1 MPKLARYIAGA
12 VIAVVVLYLLWYFSN
27 IVAYILISAVL
38 AIIGKPIVDNLVRIR
53 VKGRCFPRW
62 LAAALAL
69 LTIWTTGI
77 LFVTFFVPLV
87 LEKLSELSKMDASFV
102 VEAFEAPLQTLQ
114 DFLEKYFAYDAGEF
128 SLDHELTGHVTSLL
142 NLETVREALSSIFS
156 VIANT
161 AIALFSISFITFF
174 FLKQDN
180 LFRNMLIAL
189 FPKRYEENID
199 RALASVTKLLIRY
212 FTGIIAESATVMLL
226 LSCTLLLW
234 GFPADT
240 AFFMG
245 FVVGVLNVIPYI
257 GPILGGSICIVVGI
271 VTPLAGV
278 SLGNMALIILGSVLF
293 IQAIDNF
300 ILQPFLYS
308 NRVKAHPLEIFLV
321 ILIAGSIAGILGM
334 LLAIPMYTVARVFA
348 KEFFNNFRLVQKLT
362 ENI

>member
-1 MPKLARYIAGA
+1 
-12 VIAVVVLYLLWYFSN
+12 
-27 IVAYILISAVL
+27 
-38 AIIGKPIVDNLVRIR
+38 
-53 VKGRCFPRW
+53 
-62 LAAALAL
+62 
-69 LTIWTTGI
+69 
-77 LFVTFFVPLV
+77 
-87 LEKLSELSKMDASFV
+87 
-102 VEAFEAPLQTLQ
+102 
-114 DFLEKYFAYDAGEF
+114 
-128 SLDHELTGHVTSLL
+128 
-142 NLETVREALSSIFS
+142 SI
-156 VIANT
+156 T
-161 AIALFSISFITFF
+161 FITFF
-174 FLKQDN
+174 FLRQDN

-189 FPKRYEENID
+189 FPRKYEENID

-234 GFPADT
+234 GFPAET

-257 GPILGGSICIVVGI
+257 GPIIGGSICIAVGI

-278 SLGNMALIILGSVLF
+278 SLGNMALIIFGSVIF
-293 IQAIDNF
+293 IQAVDNF
-300 ILQPFLYS
+300 VLQPFLYS

-334 LLAIPMYTVARVFA
+334 LLAIPMYTVLRVFA